1 MAKGQSTHLQNENEH
16 KKDTGHACSTPSESI
31 LAWLCPESITWESLG
46 RNEAHLALLSA
57 VVAAIAI
64 SYHGSLSW
72 EDFRSREGHCITM
85 SRYHWRS
92 WMVLV
97 KMRSLDNRVLEH
109 MFLLNQED
117 PSEKGG
123 CIEIRVVDSRPV
135 TGSLEWRV
143 FL

>member
-16 KKDTGHACSTPSESI
+16 KKDIGHACSTPSENI
-31 LAWLCPESITWESLG
+31 LAWLCPESIMWESLG
-46 RNEAHLALLSA
+46 RNEANLALLSA

-72 EDFRSREGHCITM
+72 EDFRRICTTM

-92 WMVLV
+92 WMVLM
-97 KMRSLDNRVLEH
+97 KIRSLDNRILEP
-109 MFLLNQED
+109 MYLLNQED
-117 PSEKGG
+117 PSEKDG
-123 CIEIRVVDSRPV
+123 CTEIRVVDSRPV